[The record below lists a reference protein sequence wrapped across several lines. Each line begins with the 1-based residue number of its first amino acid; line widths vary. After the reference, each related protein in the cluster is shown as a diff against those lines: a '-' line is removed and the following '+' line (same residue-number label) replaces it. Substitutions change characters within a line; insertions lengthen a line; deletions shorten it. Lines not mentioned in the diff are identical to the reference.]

1 MSTSHYLFVIQTIS
15 NCDPSHLTIDNFLD
29 CSYFDC
35 VISVLLQHGADPN
48 IRNTDGKTALDL
60 SDPSAKSV
68 LTGEYKKDELLEAAR
83 SGNEEKMMSLLSPL
97 NVNCHASDG
106 RKVHF
111 CYCYL
116 CSCRGFGNF
125 GKHGSCKLSNQ
136 NKWASLTTSHSRKS
150 DSSE

>member
-1 MSTSHYLFVIQTIS
+1 M
-15 NCDPSHLTIDNFLD
+15 TIDNFLD

-35 VISVLLQHGADPN
+35 LISVLLQHGADPN

-106 RKVHF
+106 RKVHI

-116 CSCRGFGNF
+116 C
-125 GKHGSCKLSNQ
+125 
-136 NKWASLTTSHSRKS
+136 
-150 DSSE
+150 